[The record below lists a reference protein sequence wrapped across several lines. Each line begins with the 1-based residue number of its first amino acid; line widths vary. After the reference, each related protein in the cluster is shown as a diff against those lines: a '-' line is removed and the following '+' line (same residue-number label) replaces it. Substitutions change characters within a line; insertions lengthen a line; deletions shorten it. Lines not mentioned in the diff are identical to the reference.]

1 MHMHEGHRE
10 RLKKRFFAAGLDG
23 FAPHEVLELLLTFSI
38 PQKDVNP
45 IAHLLIDTF
54 GSLSGVLNASAEELM
69 RVPGIGM
76 NSAALL
82 TLMPQLFGCYQR
94 DSMKERPAL
103 RNFAQAGR
111 YCQTLFYGKKVEQFY
126 LICLNSQAQ
135 LIAPVLLH
143 EGTID
148 ETAIYPRSV
157 VEAALRYNAHAVLLS
172 HNHPGGSLLP
182 SRADYESTR
191 LIAHALSAVEISVVD
206 HIIVG
211 NSEAASLAQSNILV
225 NGQLIDE
232 KTFEVTIQEAMRLK
246 RRTARIGEMIGGE
259 YGVFVAEEIGE

>member
-1 MHMHEGHRE
+1 MHMHAGHRE
-10 RLKKRFFAAGLDG
+10 RLKKRFFASGLDG
-23 FAPHEVLELLLTFSI
+23 FAPHEVLELLLTFAI

-45 IAHLLIDTF
+45 IAHQLIDTF
-54 GSLSGVLNASAEELM
+54 GSLSGVLNATAEELT

-76 NSAALL
+76 NAAALL
-82 TLMPQLFGCYQR
+82 SLMPQLFGYYER
-94 DSMKERPAL
+94 DSMRDKPAL

-111 YCQTLFYGKKVEQFY
+111 YCQSLFHGKKVEQFY
-126 LICLNSQAQ
+126 LICLNAQAQ

-148 ETAIYPRSV
+148 ETTIYPRSV

-191 LIAHALSAVEISVVD
+191 LISHALGAVEIAVVD

-211 NSEAASLAQSNILV
+211 GGETASMAQANILV
-225 NGQLIDE
+225 NGQLIDAQ
-232 KTFEVTIQEAMRLK
+232 TFEVTIQEALRMNRK
-246 RRTARIGEMIGGE
+246 TVRVGEAFALE
-259 YGVFVAEEIGE
+259 YGGFHEEEIDG